1 MLSDVQ
7 DRIRRFVSG
16 VAGTSLQKLILRAS
30 SGTLGVK
37 IVGAGL
43 AFLMQIVLTRTL
55 GAAQYGIYVYALT
68 WAQLVALISA
78 FGFSTASVRFVSKYL
93 GQDEMSR
100 LHDYLAFSRR
110 TKTGISLGMGALFA
124 VIAGLVYAEAETQT
138 TFLIAALL
146 PVVQSTLAVRIA
158 EMRGAQYVVAG
169 YTIEQVVRPV
179 FVIVCMGAAAWV
191 GWAVLSYEAMVLY
204 VTGTTLAAGT
214 AIWATRRVL
223 PSEAQGESRSNTH
236 TARDVARA
244 TWFRTARD
252 MALIAGFNLIL
263 FRADTIMVGSLIGT
277 EAAGLYAVASKGAGL
292 VAFVIVAVNASV
304 APMFADLYAKDDRDE
319 LQSVVTF
326 GARLILIGVASATI
340 FLFAFAAF
348 LLSLF
353 GPEYVASVP
362 ILRILLLGQLAN
374 AAAGP
379 ALLLLNMTEY
389 ESVSAWIQGG
399 CAVLNIGL
407 NALLIWL
414 FGTEGAAAAT
424 AITMITWNALA
435 LVAVYHYL
443 RIDASFVGINVER

>member
-1 MLSDVQ
+1 MLNSIRKRVRQFSSDAV
-7 DRIRRFVSG
+7 
-16 VAGTSLQKLILRAS
+16 GTSLWKLILRAS
-30 SGTLGVK
+30 SGTLGIK

-43 AFLMQIVLTRTL
+43 AFLMQILLTRTL

-68 WAQLVALISA
+68 WAQLVALVGA
-78 FGFSTASVRFVSKYL
+78 FGFSTASVRFVAKYR
-93 GQDEMSR
+93 GQGDTKR
-100 LHDYLAFSRR
+100 LHDYLAFSRL

-124 VIAGLVYAEAETQT
+124 VVAGLVYTEAETQT
-138 TFLIAALL
+138 TFLVAALL
-146 PVVQSTLAVRIA
+146 PVAQATLAVRIA

-179 FVIVCMGAAAWV
+179 FVIVCMGMAAWV
-191 GWAVLSYEAMVLY
+191 GWSILSYEAMVLY
-204 VTGTTLAAGT
+204 VAGTTLAAGT
-214 AIWATRRVL
+214 AVWGTGRVL
-223 PSEAQGESRSNTH
+223 PDKTESGHDTEIRTRHTTH
-236 TARDVARA
+236 RA

-263 FRADTIMVGSLIGT
+263 FRADTIMVGSLVGT

-292 VAFVIVAVNASV
+292 VAFVTLAVNATV
-304 APMFADLYAKDDRDE
+304 APMFADLYAQGGKEE

-326 GARLILIGVASATI
+326 GARLVLVGVASATV
-340 FLFAFAAF
+340 FLFVFAAL

-362 ILRILLLGQLAN
+362 ILRILLIGQLAN

-389 ESVSAWIQGG
+389 ESVSAWIQGT
-399 CAVLNIGL
+399 CAALNIGL

-414 FGTEGAAAAT
+414 FGAEGAASAT
-424 AITMITWNALA
+424 AITMVVWNIMA
-435 LVAVYHYL
+435 LVAVYRYL
-443 RIDASFVGINVER
+443 RIDASFIGMNARR